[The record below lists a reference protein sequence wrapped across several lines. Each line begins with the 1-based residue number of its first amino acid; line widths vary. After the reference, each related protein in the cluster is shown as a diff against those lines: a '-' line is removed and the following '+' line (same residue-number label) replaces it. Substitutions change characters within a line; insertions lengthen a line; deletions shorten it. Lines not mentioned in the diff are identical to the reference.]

1 MSSVPGGPG
10 AVTVVPIESA
20 DPHPSPVTSRQVQ
33 TSGANLFTI
42 QRGTGSPSIVLLH
55 GVTANAWVWEPVMDL
70 LAQSYRVVAV
80 DQRGHG
86 RTGGVRDGAYDAA
99 SYARDILELAVA
111 LGGDPVVIAGHSL
124 GSRNALHAAVMSPD
138 LVAGV
143 VAIDFTP
150 FIEDAVFDSLQK
162 RVDAGSKGFADLDE
176 VRDYLRGRYPRLPSD
191 AIERRTVNGYTTLRT
206 GLVRPLADTEAMTRT
221 CVGLRSDLS
230 KVVRDVSVPLV
241 LVRGRDSTLVSPEAF
256 AATCRLRPDVPAI
269 VVDDAD
275 HYVPEEQPEVVAR
288 IIADMAEAVSGKS
301 SEEGARS

>member
-1 MSSVPGGPG
+1 
-10 AVTVVPIESA
+10 VTVVPIESA
-20 DPHPSPVTSRQVQ
+20 DPHLTPVSRHHVE
-33 TSGANLFTI
+33 TGRANLFTI
-42 QRGTGSPSIVLLH
+42 QRGKGSPTIVLLH
-55 GVTANAWVWEPVMDL
+55 GVTANAWVWEPVMDIL
-70 LAQSYRVVAV
+70 CPSYRVVAI

-86 RTGGVRDGAYDAA
+86 RTGGARDGAYDAA
-99 SYARDILELAVA
+99 SYARDIADLAVA
-111 LGGDPVVIAGHSL
+111 LGGAPVVVAGHSL
-124 GSRNALHAAVMSPD
+124 GSRNALHAAAMSPD
-138 LVAGV
+138 LIAGV

-150 FIEDAVFDSLQK
+150 FIEDSVFDSLQK
-162 RVDAGSKGFADLDE
+162 RVDAGSRGFADLDE
-176 VRDYLRGRYPRLPSD
+176 VRSYLRDRYPRLPSE
-191 AIERRTVNGYTTLRT
+191 AIERRAVNGYTTLRT

-230 KVVRDVSVPLV
+230 QVVRDVTVPFV

-275 HYVPEEQPEVVAR
+275 HYVPEEQPGVVAR